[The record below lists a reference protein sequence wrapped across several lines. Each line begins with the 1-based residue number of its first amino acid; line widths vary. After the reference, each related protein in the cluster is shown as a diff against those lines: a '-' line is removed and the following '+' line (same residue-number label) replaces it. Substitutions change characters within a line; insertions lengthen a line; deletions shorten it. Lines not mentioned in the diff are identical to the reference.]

1 MVYMTSLWKYADPGL
16 PEVEDAK
23 NWAKNKGDASYITK
37 IPVFYSDTLAL
48 T

>member
-1 MVYMTSLWKYADPGL
+1 MVCYFDLWKDADPCL
-16 PEVEDAK
+16 PEVEDTK
-23 NWAKNKGDASYITK
+23 NWAKNKGEASYITK